1 MVCGPYK
8 DVVSGDATIE
18 KATEAHEKATAERN
32 ASNMVFW
39 AYVPFDSFRLL
50 HSTLSNIAH
59 KLRTIITLRD

>member
-18 KATEAHEKATAERN
+18 KAKETHKKATAEGN

-39 AYVPFDSFRLL
+39 AYVPFYLFYLL
-50 HSTLSNIAH
+50 RSSLPYIAH
-59 KLRTIITLRD
+59 ESQTIITL